1 MTRIDLSKEYKQL
14 YAAKTEPALVDVPEL
29 NCLMIDGKGDP
40 NSAPAFA
47 EAMGALYALA
57 YTAKFSLKK
66 QDPAK
71 DFKVMM
77 PEALWWTRDDG
88 TFDLGHKETWHWT
101 LFMVVPDFVTAK
113 VLAASRD
120 EIRAKKKPVP
130 ALDKVRLERF
140 REGKCVQVMHIG
152 PYADEPPTIAKMH
165 KFAADLGLKLRGKH
179 HEIYFGDPRRTK
191 PEKLKTIL
199 RQPVS

>member
-1 MTRIDLSKEYKQL
+1 MTKIDLSKKHKQL
-14 YAAKTEPALVDVPEL
+14 YTAKTEPALIDVPEL

-40 NSAPAFA
+40 NSAPAFT

-77 PEALWWTRDDG
+77 PEGLWWNHADG
-88 TFDLGHKETWHWT
+88 TFSLKPKDSWCWT

-113 VLAASRD
+113 VIDAARD
-120 EIRAKKKPVP
+120 EIRAKKKSVP
-130 ALDKVRLERF
+130 SLDKVRLERF
-140 REGKCVQVMHIG
+140 REGKCVQIMHIG
-152 PYADEPPTIAKMH
+152 PYADEPPTIAKLH
-165 KFAADLGLKLRGKH
+165 KFATDQGLKLRGKH

-199 RQPVS
+199 RQPVG

>member
-1 MTRIDLSKEYKQL
+1 MTKIDLSKEHKLL
-14 YAAKTEPALVDVPEL
+14 YTAKTEPALVDVPAL
-29 NCLMIDGKGDP
+29 NCLMIDGQGDP
-40 NSAPAFA
+40 SSGTAFQ

-57 YTAKFSLKK
+57 YTVKFTLKK

-77 PEALWWTRDDG
+77 PEGLWWNHADG
-88 TFDLGHKETWHWT
+88 TFQLKRREEWCWT
-101 LFMVVPDFVTAK
+101 LFMVLPDFVSAK
-113 VLAASRD
+113 VIAAARAQ
-120 EIRAKKKPVP
+120 IRAKKKAVP
-130 ALDKVRLERF
+130 GLDKVRLERF

-165 KFAADLGLKLRGKH
+165 KFAADQGLKLRGKH

-191 PEKLKTIL
+191 PDKLKTIL
-199 RQPVS
+199 RQPVV

>member
-1 MTRIDLSKEYKQL
+1 MTKIDLSKEHKQL
-14 YAAKTEPALVDVPEL
+14 YTAKTEPALVDVPEL
-29 NCLMIDGKGDP
+29 NCLMIDGQGDP
-40 NSAPAFA
+40 NSGTGFQ

-57 YTAKFSLKK
+57 YTTKFSLKK

-77 PEALWWTRDDG
+77 PEGLWWNRDDG
-88 TFDLGHKETWHWT
+88 TFNPEHKETWRWT
-101 LFMVVPDFVTAK
+101 LLMVVPDFVSAK
-113 VLAASRD
+113 AIAAARD
-120 EIRAKKKPVP
+120 EIRAKKKQSPG
-130 ALDKVRLERF
+130 LNKVRLERF
-140 REGKCVQVMHIG
+140 REGKSVQIMHIG

-165 KFAADLGLKLRGKH
+165 QRAAELGLKLRGKH